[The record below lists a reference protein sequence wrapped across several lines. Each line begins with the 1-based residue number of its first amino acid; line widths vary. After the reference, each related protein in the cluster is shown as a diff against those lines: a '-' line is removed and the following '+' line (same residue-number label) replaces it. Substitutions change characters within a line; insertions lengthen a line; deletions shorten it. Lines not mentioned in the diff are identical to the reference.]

1 MIFGVDFLYRTDLT
15 IEAAEQLMQG
25 EKTIDGCQI
34 NKNNLD
40 GISITEVEVQT
51 DEAAQKIGKPCGTYI
66 TIECPA
72 IRTGETDEF
81 DKIQKELTKYIVR
94 FTQGKKNILIVG
106 LGNRNITP
114 DALGPKVTDGIIVT
128 RHLKEQKLITD
139 DVVSVSAIA
148 PGVLGI
154 TGIETGEIINS
165 VVQKTKPDI
174 IIAIDALA
182 ARSMER
188 VTTTIQIGDTGIIP
202 GSGIG
207 NSRNAITKDTLG
219 VPVIAIGVPT
229 VVDAATVANDSI
241 DILTDAVKQNAGENS
256 KLYKAIKKL
265 EDENR
270 YSLIKQVLTPYVGN
284 LIVTPTEIDS
294 VIDDVSDIIADSINS
309 VFIEL

>member
-1 MIFGVDFLYRTDLT
+1 MYRTDLT
-15 IEAAEQLMQG
+15 LEAAEQLMQG
-25 EKTIDGCQI
+25 SKSIDGCQI
-34 NKNNLD
+34 TENKLD
-40 GISITEVEVQT
+40 GICITEVEVQT
-51 DEAAQKIGKPCGTYI
+51 EEAAQKIGKPCGTYI
-66 TIECPA
+66 TVECSGL
-72 IRTGETDEF
+72 RTGESDEF
-81 DKIQKELTKYIVR
+81 DKIQKELTKYIAR
-94 FTQGKKNILIVG
+94 FTKGKSNILIVG

-229 VVDAATVANDSI
+229 VVDAATVANDSL
-241 DILTDAVKQNAGENS
+241 DILTDAVKQNTGENS
-256 KLYKAIKKL
+256 ELYKAIKKL

-270 YSLIKQVLTPYVGN
+270 YTLIKQVLTPYVGN

>member
-1 MIFGVDFLYRTDLT
+1 MYRTDLT

-25 EKTIDGCQI
+25 AKSIDGC
-34 NKNNLD
+34 
-40 GISITEVEVQT
+40 SITENKLDQIRITEVVVQT

-66 TIECPA
+66 TVECPG
-72 IRTGETDEF
+72 IRTGEADEF
-81 DKIQKELTKYIVR
+81 EKIQKELEKYIAR
-94 FTQGKKNILIVG
+94 FTKGKSNILVVG

-114 DALGPKVTDGIIVT
+114 DALGPKVTDGVIVT
-128 RHLKEQKLITD
+128 RHLKEQKLITENI
-139 DVVSVSAIA
+139 VSVSAIA

-188 VTTTIQIGDTGIIP
+188 VTTTIQIGDTGIVP

-207 NSRNAITKDTLG
+207 NRRNAITKETLG

-229 VVDAATVANDSI
+229 VVDAATVANDSL
-241 DILTDAVKQNAGENS
+241 DILTNAVKENTGEGS
-256 KLYKAIKKL
+256 ELYKAVKKL

-270 YSLIKQVLTPYVGN
+270 YALIKQVLMPYVGN

-309 VFIEL
+309 VFIDM

>member
-1 MIFGVDFLYRTDLT
+1 MYRTDLT
-15 IEAAEQLMQG
+15 IEAAEQLMKG
-25 EKTIDGCQI
+25 AKSIEGCNITQ
-34 NKNNLD
+34 NNLD
-40 GISITEVEVQT
+40 GICITEVEVQT
-51 DEAAQKIGKPCGTYI
+51 EDAAQKIGKPCGTYI
-66 TIECPA
+66 TVECPG
-72 IRTGETDEF
+72 IRTGETEEF
-81 DKIQKELTKYIVR
+81 DKIQKELSKYIAR
-94 FTQGKKNILIVG
+94 FTYGKSNILVVG

-128 RHLKEQKLITD
+128 RHLKEQKLITE
-139 DVVSVSAIA
+139 DVVSVSAIS

-165 VVQKTKPDI
+165 VVQKTNPDV

-229 VVDAATVANDSI
+229 VVDAATVANDSL

-256 KLYKAIKKL
+256 ELYKAVKKL
-265 EDENR
+265 DDENR
-270 YSLIKQVLTPYVGN
+270 YTLIKQVLTPYVGN

>member
-1 MIFGVDFLYRTDLT
+1 MYRIDLT

-25 EKTIDGCQI
+25 AKSIDGC
-34 NKNNLD
+34 
-40 GISITEVEVQT
+40 SITENKHDGICITEVVVQT
-51 DEAAQKIGKPCGTYI
+51 EDAAQKIGKPCGTYI
-66 TIECPA
+66 TVECPG

-81 DKIQKELTKYIVR
+81 DKIQKELAKYIAR
-94 FTQGKKNILIVG
+94 FTEGKSNILVVG

-128 RHLKEQKLITD
+128 RHLKEQKIITE

-165 VVQKTKPDI
+165 VVEKTKPDI
-174 IIAIDALA
+174 IIAVDALA

-229 VVDAATVANDSI
+229 VVDAATVANDSL
-241 DILTDAVKQNAGENS
+241 DILTNAVKENLGENS
-256 KLYKAIKKL
+256 ELYNAVKKL
-265 EDENR
+265 EDDNR
-270 YSLIKQVLTPYVGN
+270 YSLIKQILNPYVGN
-284 LIVTPTEIDS
+284 LIVTPTEIDA
-294 VIDDVSDIIADSINS
+294 VIDDVSDIISDSINS
-309 VFIEL
+309 VFLGE